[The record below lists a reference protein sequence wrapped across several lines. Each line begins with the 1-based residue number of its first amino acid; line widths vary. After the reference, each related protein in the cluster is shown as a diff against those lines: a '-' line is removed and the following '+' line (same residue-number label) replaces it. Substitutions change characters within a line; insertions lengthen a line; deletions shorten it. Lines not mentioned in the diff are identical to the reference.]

1 MFWLLWFS
9 VRFVELGW
17 PGAFVCSADICAN
30 VKPSVSCVT
39 ASFLDRLGEV
49 NSLVGQ

>member
-1 MFWLLWFS
+1 
-9 VRFVELGW
+9 VELGW

-49 NSLVGQ
+49 KSLVGQ